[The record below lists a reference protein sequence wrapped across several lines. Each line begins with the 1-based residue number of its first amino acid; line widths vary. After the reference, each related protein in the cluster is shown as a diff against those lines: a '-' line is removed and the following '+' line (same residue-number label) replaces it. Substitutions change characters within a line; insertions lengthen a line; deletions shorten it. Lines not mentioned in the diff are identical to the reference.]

1 MEEKTG
7 KDKKEA
13 RRIGHGEERSAG
25 QVKPSK
31 LSKSELEKFGVT
43 YKDTAPAQDGVIERK
58 VAPRLVCN
66 QCGQSWRVPSQKDN
80 RPLPDGYWVC
90 PKGCNKQ

>member
-1 MEEKTG
+1 MEEKAG

-43 YKDTAPAQDGVIERK
+43 YKDTAPAQD
-58 VAPRLVCN
+58 
-66 QCGQSWRVPSQKDN
+66 
-80 RPLPDGYWVC
+80 
-90 PKGCNKQ
+90 